1 MEGEFTMYLPPH
13 FNQRTG
19 QLQRDIAIP
28 RRNVFEEKMM
38 ARRLATMPLS
48 LAPLMPAGDKGKL
61 KMTLPEPS
69 TEARRIAE
77 LVGDLVVG
85 EAIDATTDH
94 AWLVVMGYLA
104 QALGLIARLEAVP
117 IEQRRGP
124 NCGPQ
129 TKIIELLVGILGG
142 IEHLQDLSLAEQPL
156 AKDPTIV
163 KAWAQEIFVH
173 YSGVSRTL
181 EASGEQT
188 LAAIIEVLQAISC
201 PFLDASVIETLKHEG
216 ELTIDVDL
224 TGREVSPTSTDYPD
238 ATFGWMDDEVAKGY
252 QAAVTSL
259 VCERWTRLMLTLQR
273 YTGRTKSAECL
284 QESVLAVEDL
294 LGVRPRRRVELV
306 QEQCDALARR
316 MAEQQLALSHTQQ
329 EERQLW
335 QRIRQAKAEVLAL
348 KEEVRGLEAEY
359 RAQNRKEKK
368 HCRLAKARHRL
379 DSAQKRE
386 DRAWRDLQKLQR
398 RERQQQVELDKLQDR
413 QLALAERLAYLETDN
428 QNTPNPV
435 AIVLRIDAG
444 FSTGPNLAWLIEMGY
459 TVLTKAHNGATA
471 TSLRGTVSAPTEWTT
486 VGRNAEAVDLGDYQH
501 NDCPYPLQA
510 MLVRYYLP
518 DELRHTVLFYY
529 GDTPPPSLPDWF
541 ASYNGRQTIEAGIK
555 EGKGVF
561 TLKHHLV
568 RSPYGMQIQEQF
580 ALFGANFVRWTAAWV
595 KDCLRKVNGRFATA
609 LDQVKTLVKTVSRAR
624 ARWVRNARGHTLI
637 FDENGPFAGTVLCLS
652 GEVAVQLTL
661 PLFKFAPS

>member
-19 QLQRDIAIP
+19 QLERDIAIP
-28 RRNVFEEKMM
+28 RRNVFEEMM
-38 ARRLATMPLS
+38 AHRLATMPLS
-48 LAPLMPAGDKGKL
+48 LAPLMPAGDNGKL
-61 KMTLPEPS
+61 KMRLPEPS
-69 TEARRIAE
+69 PEARRIAE

-104 QALGLIARLEAVP
+104 QALGLIAGLEAVP
-117 IEQRRGP
+117 IEQRKGP

-142 IEHLQDLSLAEQPL
+142 IEYLQDLSLAEQPI
-156 AKDPTIV
+156 ARDPTII

-181 EASGEQT
+181 EASDEET
-188 LAAIIEVLQAISC
+188 LAAIIAVLQAISC
-201 PFLDASVIETLKHEG
+201 PFIEAAVMETLKCEG
-216 ELTIDVDL
+216 KLTVDVDL
-224 TGREVSPTSTDYPD
+224 TGREVSPTSTDYQD

-259 VCERWTRLMLTLQR
+259 VCARWTRLMLTLLR

-306 QEQCDALARR
+306 QERYDAIARQV
-316 MAEQQLALSHTQQ
+316 AGQQQALGRTQQ

-359 RAQNRKEKK
+359 HAQNRQEKK

-398 RERQQQVELDKLQDR
+398 RERQQQAELDKLQD
-413 QLALAERLAYLETDN
+413 QLLALAERLTYLETDN

-444 FSTGPNLAWLIEMGY
+444 FSTGPNLTWLIEMGY
-459 TVLTKAHNGATA
+459 IVLTKAHNGATA
-471 TSLRGTVSAPTEWTT
+471 TSLRGTVSAQTEWTT
-486 VGRNAEAVDLGDYQH
+486 VGRNAEAVYLGGYQH

-518 DELRHTVLFYY
+518 EELRHTVLFYY
-529 GDTPPPSLPDWF
+529 GDTPLPSLPDWF
-541 ASYNGRQTIEAGIK
+541 AGYNGRQTIEAGIK
-555 EGKGVF
+555 EGKSVF
-561 TLKHHLV
+561 TLKRHLV

-580 ALFGANFVRWTAAWV
+580 ALFGANFVRWAAAWV
-595 KDCLRKVNGRFATA
+595 KDCLREANRRFATA